1 MADRY
6 FDYGAKFYESPEEYA
21 ARVANVNSMFRP
33 AALGQ
38 VPVEPMRVGNMI
50 RTVTP
55 PTIRPLGSP
64 AGVPPMAPEQT
75 SQPLATLPSNPLL
88 DPSLYSPVP
97 RRIQQPFDFT
107 QFRYPEAPQFRMPG
121 MAPTRNLA
129 EEQGYTRRVSLK
141 AALLGALLGGGTGAI
156 AGLTGAQ
163 QGAQQSFE
171 QDYAQRMAD
180 YQNQARLMDIENQ
193 QLASADQ
200 RAIAM
205 RNAQMQ
211 DALRA
216 YDVQGQRMQVEDENA
231 RAEQAARLA
240 QARAMAEGRT
250 DDAKRISDALKA
262 SLDYIEE
269 DRPAYL
275 RAALTGQ
282 VPTTALR
289 PMPKEVTSTT
299 GSMASQM
306 ARDLIGISSRI
317 TDADYANRRTL
328 MINNP
333 DPNIRMAGL
342 LLPEARPKTA
352 ATLPA
357 ASLEE
362 RVAAGKRKETRE
374 DRLVALREKA
384 EKRIAGYQQDRLA
397 IDRDRLAL
405 QRTRESRLAKPKVNG
420 KTPAPNSTEISAIR
434 KSFESIVKLIAKGVE
449 DARKPEFVYVQKTRD
464 QLNQDMA
471 GLRQQLRDMEANYA
485 GIIKIDNI
493 ESGLPTLRILGQGS
507 PRPGNP
513 PAGGTTPPAPP
524 GRNRVERIINGVRM
538 VIEQ

>member
-1 MADRY
+1 
-6 FDYGAKFYESPEEYA
+6 
-21 ARVANVNSMFRP
+21 
-33 AALGQ
+33 
-38 VPVEPMRVGNMI
+38 MI
-50 RTVTP
+50 RTMPPATTTP
-55 PTIRPLGSP
+55 AP
-64 AGVPPMAPEQT
+64 APVVQPQPMV
-75 SQPLATLPSNPLL
+75 TLPP
-88 DPSLYSPVP
+88 DPTLSEDLRRFIP
-97 RRIQQPFDFT
+97 RRVQDPFDFSR
-107 QFRYPEAPQFRMPG
+107 FSYPEAPKYRMPG

-141 AALLGALLGGGTGAI
+141 AALLGALLGGGTGAL

-180 YQNQARLMDIENQ
+180 YQNQARLMEMENQ
-193 QLASADQ
+193 QLASANA

-205 RNAQMQ
+205 RNAQLQ

-216 YDVQGQRMQVEDENA
+216 YDIQGQRMQVEDENA
-231 RAEQAARLA
+231 RAEQDARLA
-240 QARAMAEGRT
+240 LA
-250 DDAKRISDALKA
+250 DAKAKSDAERAARITKV
-262 SLDYIEE
+262 IEGAFSVMPE
-269 DRPAYL
+269 DREAYIRSGL
-275 RAALTGQ
+275 MGE
-282 VPTTALR
+282 VPTTPLR

-299 GSMASQM
+299 GSMAAQM
-306 ARDLIGISSRI
+306 YRDLMGI
-317 TDADYANRRTL
+317 ANRLTDLEYADRRNR
-328 MINNP
+328 MITSP
-333 DPNIRMAGL
+333 DPNVQRAGMM
-342 LLPEARPKTA
+342 LPESRPKTA
-352 ATLPA
+352 ATPSA
-357 ASLEE
+357 ASRED
-362 RVAAGKRKETRE
+362 RAAAGKRKETRE
-374 DRLVALREKA
+374 ERLIALREKA

-397 IDRDRLAL
+397 IDRGRLAL

-420 KTPAPNSTEISAIR
+420 KTPAPNSTEISQLR
-434 KSFESIVKLIAKGVE
+434 RNFESIVKLIAKGVE

-513 PAGGTTPPAPP
+513 PGGRTNPPPSS
-524 GRNRVERIINGVRM
+524 GKTRVERIINGVRM